1 MDNQNQEEVNS
12 NDEGEMTF
20 PPDFNEVSPQGEDVD
35 ENWWVECDYCNAE
48 LQLSD
53 EELSQG
59 WYICPEC
66 DQLSHL
72 ADASGESVEPVLQ
85 FPARDDD
92 AEWVQLSEVTGAEEA
107 SLVVSY
113 LQSNGIEAFAWQEG
127 AGRAFGLTIGMLG
140 ATHVM
145 VRDDQAQL
153 AHSVLEAEVEK
164 DSDDYEPTDESLAD
178 TSKAVMGLVAVTIS
192 PIGAGIA
199 FGLSQVLGQQDDEDD
214 QQISLVECIYCSESL
229 ELSEEEV
236 AQGHYVCPECQRLVR
251 LRDYVTCPS
260 CQTELA
266 LGEAEKRQ
274 GWYRCPEC
282 DQETQL

>member
-20 PPDFNEVSPQGEDVD
+20 PPDFNEGSPQGDDADEDR
-35 ENWWVECDYCNAE
+35 WVECDYCNAE

-164 DSDDYEPTDESLAD
+164 GSDDYEPTDESLA
-178 TSKAVMGLVAVTIS
+178 APACCVAMINSQTRSVNFT
-192 PIGAGIA
+192 GIT
-199 FGLSQVLGQQDDEDD
+199 G
-214 QQISLVECIYCSESL
+214 
-229 ELSEEEV
+229 V
-236 AQGHYVCPECQRLVR
+236 A
-251 LRDYVTCPS
+251 S
-260 CQTELA
+260 
-266 LGEAEKRQ
+266 
-274 GWYRCPEC
+274 
-282 DQETQL
+282 